1 MRTVGSMHKTTR
13 TAALLLVAAAV
24 ALSGAACGRGK
35 GTNSAA
41 GAGASEHADA
51 NLGGA
56 PTATPTD
63 QPGSGSGG
71 DSGSGGQ
78 NNTRNTNASAS
89 ARPSASGPVIV
100 YFRIKQR
107 PECPKGTN
115 VAPIPAVDLVV
126 EWQVT
131 GADQVTLSVDGPG
144 VYKSYGPQGT
154 ETFYWS
160 CGGKPGTTV
169 SHTYLLRAVTPSGAE
184 AKKTLT
190 ASAKVNEIPNV

>member
-1 MRTVGSMHKTTR
+1 VG
-13 TAALLLVAAAV
+13 AL
-24 ALSGAACGRGK
+24 ALSGCGRAK
-35 GTNSAA
+35 GAA
-41 GAGASEHADA
+41 TQTGAGASDQADA

-63 QPGSGSGG
+63 QPGSGSGN
-71 DSGSGGQ
+71 GGQ
-78 NNTRNTNASAS
+78 NTRNGGSAS

-100 YFRIKQR
+100 YFRIKQK

-115 VAPIPAVDLVV
+115 VAPIPAVNLVV

-131 GADQVTLSVDGPG
+131 GVDKVTLSVDGPG
-144 VYKSYGPQGT
+144 VYNTYSAQGT

-160 CGGKPGTTV
+160 CGGQPGTTV
-169 SHTYLLRAVTPSGAE
+169 SHTYLLRAVTAGGVE
-184 AKKTLT
+184 AKKTLS